1 MAGVRILELAT
12 TRVVVPEFQVPDLN
26 PDDELTALLVLAREI
41 RARRLG
47 DPARY
52 RIQIWHQRRHW
63 VEHRPKP
70 K

>member
-1 MAGVRILELAT
+1 MARVRILELAT
-12 TRVVVPEFQVPDLN
+12 TRVVVPEFQVTDLA
-26 PDDELTALLVLAREI
+26 PSDELTALLVLAREV

-47 DPARY
+47 DPARF
-52 RIQIWHQRRHW
+52 RIQVWDQRRHW